1 MTCRKTVSRIGSAL
15 AVVTAA
21 TTATA
26 EIQSVDLNVL
36 GSVSFLSSYENY
48 EHAFWSERLPEAS
61 GGRIRANANGFDQM
75 GLKGGEVLRLT
86 GQGVVDISTTVLGY
100 TASDD
105 PRNEAA
111 DLAGLAPTVEEARAI
126 AEAYEPVLDSYFA
139 GKYGVKVLAT
149 WPYPAQVFYC
159 NTEIRELSDIA
170 GKKVRTGN
178 RTLAEFVSALGGTG
192 VTMAFADV
200 IPALQTGVVDCAITG
215 TLSGNSA
222 KWYEVATHLYALP
235 VGWSTMVTTANLSFW
250 NKLTPETQDF
260 LQAELNTLED
270 EIWIGAGEETQDGIN
285 CNVGADPCT
294 VGTKANMTLVPVT
307 DADRALLDKITHE
320 VILPKWADRCGAD
333 CVAEFNQTIG
343 PIIGMATEVN

>member
-1 MTCRKTVSRIGSAL
+1 MTNRKILTQTG
-15 AVVTAA
+15 AVIAIMAA
-21 TTATA
+21 TVASA
-26 EIQSVDLNVL
+26 EIPKVDLNVL

-48 EHAFWSERLPEAS
+48 EEHFWNEHLPEAS
-61 GGRIRANANGFDQM
+61 GGKIRATVRGFDEM
-75 GLKGGEVLRLT
+75 GLKGGEILRLT
-86 GQGVVDISTTVLGY
+86 GQGVVDVSTAVLGY

-111 DLAGLAPTVEEARAI
+111 DLAGLAPTVEDAHAI
-126 AEAYEPVLDSYFA
+126 AEAYEPVLDSYFTD
-139 GKYGVKVLAT
+139 KYGVKVLAT

-159 NTEIRELSDIA
+159 NTEIKDLSDIA

-178 RTLAEFVSALGGTG
+178 RTLSEFVSALGGTG

-222 KWYEVATHLYALP
+222 KWFEVSSHLYALP

-250 NKLTPETQDF
+250 NRLNPEAQSF
-260 LQAELNTLED
+260 LQSELQALED
-270 EIWIGAGEETQDGIN
+270 EIWVGAGQETQDGIN

-294 VGTKANMTLVPVT
+294 VGVKADMTLVPVS
-307 DADRALLDKITHE
+307 DADRELLAGITRD
-320 VILPKWADRCGAD
+320 VILPKWAERCGPD
-333 CVAEFNQTIG
+333 CVEEFNQTIG
-343 PIIGMATEVN
+343 SVIGVTMEVN

>member
-1 MTCRKTVSRIGSAL
+1 MSRVGAAIAIAS
-15 AVVTAA
+15 TAA
-21 TTATA
+21 TSAPA

-48 EHAFWSERLPEAS
+48 EQAFWNDRLPAAS
-61 GGRIRANANGFDQM
+61 NGRIKAVVRGFDQM

-111 DLAGLAPTVEEARAI
+111 DLAGLAPTVEAAHAI
-126 AEAYEPVLDSYFA
+126 AEAYEPVLDSYFTE
-139 GKYGVKVLAT
+139 KYGVKVLAT

-159 NTEIRELSDIA
+159 NTEIKDLSDIA

-178 RTLAEFVSALGGTG
+178 RTLSEFVSALGGTG

-222 KWYEVATHLYALP
+222 KWFEVSTHLYALP
-235 VGWSTMVTTANLSFW
+235 VGWSTMVTAANLKFW
-250 NKLTPETQDF
+250 NRLNPETQTF
-260 LQAELNTLED
+260 LQTELKALED
-270 EIWIGAGEETQDGIN
+270 EIWVGAGQETQDGIN

-294 VGTKANMTLVPVT
+294 VGVKADMTLVPVSE
-307 DADRALLDKITHE
+307 ADRDLLDKITSD
-320 VILPKWADRCGAD
+320 VILPKWAARCGAD

-343 PIIGMATEVN
+343 PVIGIKTEIN